1 MTSPAFDFTSA
12 LPQST
17 KVLLIMDVVE
27 SVRLMEENADGFVGR
42 WQQFVAHVEQQL
54 LPLHGGRLVKS
65 LGDGLMIEFANPH
78 GCVKAAFA
86 AHQFS
91 DQANQGIAPAEQLH
105 LRAGAHIAS
114 FVSDHNDIYGKD
126 VNLAVRLT
134 TLAGPG
140 ELVTSAE
147 LRDEL
152 TEGLDGDIED
162 LGDCHLKHVPEPVRA
177 YRVGP
182 AGAAPV
188 VRSLSEVAVELRP
201 TIAVIPFEARSNE
214 PEHFAIGELIA
225 EGIIAQLA
233 RTSDLRVISRLSTT
247 AFRGRESAMT
257 EIQDR
262 LDASYVLC
270 GSYVVSGS
278 KILITAELADTRN
291 NHIAWAERSVGD
303 VGDLLQA
310 QSELL
315 NQIAGAAHRALL
327 DTEVQQALIQPL
339 PRLDSCALLL
349 SGVSLMHRSTN
360 EGFKRSREALEALV
374 ERHQRSAIPRA
385 WLAKW
390 YIMRVV
396 RGMSDSPERDAKL
409 AFEQTQRAL
418 DVKPLSPLALAIQGH
433 ALCQLSG
440 DTEASIRQIDESLR
454 LNPNESLAWLY
465 KSVWSSM
472 WGSAD
477 AAVREAETAA
487 TLSPVDPMKYYYD
500 LMLASAH
507 SINRDYGKCIEFA
520 KRSLKANKHHQPT
533 LRALLLAQG
542 ESGRMEDAK
551 ETLARLVQESP
562 NFTIASYQAMGG
574 ANSAARLRVV
584 ALLRQLGARES

>member
-1 MTSPAFDFTSA
+1 MTSPAFDFSSA

-17 KVLLIMDVVE
+17 KVLLVMDVVE
-27 SVRLMEENADGFVGR
+27 SVRLMEENADGFVRR
-42 WQQFVAHVEQQL
+42 WQHFVAHVEQQL
-54 LPLHGGRLVKS
+54 LPKHGGRLVKS
-65 LGDGLMIEFANPH
+65 LGDGLMIEFTNPQ
-78 GCVKAAFA
+78 GCVKTAFA
-86 AHQFS
+86 AHLFS
-91 DQANQGIAPAEQLH
+91 DQANQGVAHEQQLH

-114 FVSDHNDIYGKD
+114 FVTDHNDIYGKD

-201 TIAVIPFEARSNE
+201 TVAVIPFEARSNE

-247 AFRGRESAMT
+247 AFRGRDSAMT

-291 NHIAWAERSVGD
+291 NHIAWAERSSGD

-349 SGVSLMHRSTN
+349 SGVSLMHRSTAD
-360 EGFKRSREALEALV
+360 GFKRSREALEALV

-390 YIMRVV
+390 HIMRVV

-418 DVKPLSPLALAIQGH
+418 DVRPLSPLALAIQGH

-440 DTEASIRQIDESLR
+440 DTDAAIHQIDESLR

-472 WGSAD
+472 WGAAD
-477 AAVREAETAA
+477 AAVLEAETAA

-507 SINRDYGKCIEFA
+507 SINRDYEKCIEFA

-574 ANSAARLRVV
+574 ANSGARQRLVV
-584 ALLRQLGARES
+584 LLRQLGARES

>member
-1 MTSPAFDFTSA
+1 MTSPVFDFASV
-12 LPQST
+12 LPRST
-17 KVLLIMDVVE
+17 KVLLVLDVVE
-27 SVRLMEENADGFVGR
+27 SVRLMEENADGFVRR
-42 WQQFVAHVEQQL
+42 WQQLVAHVEQQL

-65 LGDGLMIEFANPH
+65 LGDGLMIEFTNPQD
-78 GCVKAAFA
+78 CMKTAFA
-86 AHQFS
+86 AHLFA
-91 DQANQGIAPAEQLH
+91 DQANQGVAPEQQLH

-114 FVSDHNDIYGKD
+114 FVTDHNDIYGKD

-134 TLAGPG
+134 TLSGPG

-152 TEGLDGDIED
+152 TEGLDADIED

-201 TIAVIPFEARSNE
+201 TVAVIPFEARSNE

-278 KILITAELADTRN
+278 RILITAELADTRN
-291 NHIAWAERSVGD
+291 NQIAWAERSAGD

-349 SGVSLMHRSTN
+349 SGVSLMHRSTTA
-360 EGFKRSREALEALV
+360 GFQRSREALEALV
-374 ERHQRSAIPRA
+374 ERHQRSAVPRA

-390 YIMRVV
+390 HIMRVV

-440 DTEASIRQIDESLR
+440 DTDASIRQIDESLR

-472 WGSAD
+472 WGSAE
-477 AAVREAETAA
+477 ASVLEAETAA

-500 LMLASAH
+500 LMLSTAL
-507 SINRDYGKCIEFA
+507 SINRDYEKSIEVGKRA
-520 KRSLKANKHHQPT
+520 LRANKHHQPI
-533 LRALLLAQG
+533 LRTLLLAQG
-542 ESGRMEDAK
+542 ESGRIEEAK
-551 ETLARLVQESP
+551 ETLRLLLQESP
-562 NFTIASYQAMGG
+562 EFTIARYQGMGG
-574 ANSAARLRVV
+574 STSSPRQRVV
-584 ALLRQLGARES
+584 AMLRQLGAPE